1 MLTAVRTPNAPT
13 PLARYNQAIVA
24 GNLVFIS
31 AMIGQD
37 VVTGKFMT
45 DNIDE
50 ETTQVLENIKTIL
63 GAAGTDF
70 SHVVKVSIFLKDMN
84 DYARV
89 NEIYARYVTD
99 PYPARETFQVGGL
112 PLNVNI
118 EIAAIAALS

>member
-1 MLTAVRTPNAPT
+1 MHTAVKTPAAPT
-13 PLARYNQAIVA
+13 PLARYNQAVVA
-24 GNLVFIS
+24 GNLVFVS

-37 VVTGKFMT
+37 VATGKFMT
-45 DNIDE
+45 DNIGD

-70 SHVVKVSIFLKDMN
+70 SHVVKLSIFLKDMD
-84 DYARV
+84 DYTRV
-89 NEIYARYVTD
+89 NEIYGRYVTE

-118 EIAAIAALS
+118 EIAAIAVLP